1 MGVGALT
8 TPCLPLCNR
17 STNDHSLSSSPG
29 TEFSV
34 IDSPASPHPPNDQPA
49 NGALSL
55 ISAEGVAKRFNGVP
69 ALKDGRLSLRAGS
82 VHALCG
88 GNGAGK
94 STFLNILMGILRR
107 DAGTIRVRGA
117 DVDFASPAEALAA
130 GISMITQELSP
141 LPGMTVAENIFLGR
155 EPRRAGF
162 VVDFN
167 RLYRDAGELLQQL
180 QFDIDPRTPMHR
192 LSLAQ
197 TQLVEIAK
205 AFSHRSEVVIM
216 DEPTSA
222 IGERETEILFAAI
235 RRIAARGAG
244 IVYVSHRLSEIFSIA
259 DSYTVFRDGGFVET
273 GRIADI
279 DRRHLVRQIVGR
291 EVHIAGRSAPRAPRP
306 ALLSVQALGR
316 SGEFDNISLDVAPGE
331 VLGIYG
337 LMGSGR
343 SEWLNC
349 VYGITRPD
357 AGEVRLRGEIVPAG
371 KPGVSIRKGI
381 SLVTEDRKDT
391 GLVLTSS
398 VAMNISLSALP
409 TLARAGVI
417 ERGKERG
424 LVQELVQR
432 MRVKLAT
439 PEMAVAGLSGGNQQ
453 KVVLARCMA
462 TNPVCLLC
470 DEPTRGIDEGAKRE
484 VYALIDAFT
493 EKGGAVVLVSSEA
506 PEVLEVSDRIAVFKK
521 GRVAAVVDARSAT
534 QEELL
539 HLAS

>member
-1 MGVGALT
+1 M
-8 TPCLPLCNR
+8 
-17 STNDHSLSSSPG
+17 H
-29 TEFSV
+29 V
-34 IDSPASPHPPNDQPA
+34 IDKA
-49 NGALSL
+49 GATNTATAEAAVSAACL
-55 ISAEGVAKRFNGVP
+55 ISAQGVAKSFNGVP
-69 ALKDGRLSLRAGS
+69 ALRNGCLTLQSGS

-107 DAGTIRVRGA
+107 DAGAVQVRGA
-117 DVDFASPAEALAA
+117 EVDFSSPAEALAA
-130 GISMITQELSP
+130 GISIITQELSP

-155 EPRRAGF
+155 EPRHAGF
-162 VVDFN
+162 VVDFKK
-167 RLYRDAGELLQQL
+167 LYQNAGELLQQL
-180 QFDIDPRTPMHR
+180 QFEIDPRAPMHR

-205 AFSHRSEVVIM
+205 AFSHHSQVVIM

-222 IGERETEILFAAI
+222 IGEREADILFAAI
-235 RRIAARGAG
+235 RRIAVRGTG
-244 IVYVSHRLSEIFSIA
+244 VIYVSHRLSEIFSIA
-259 DSYTVFRDGGFVET
+259 DHYTVLRDGGFVEN

-291 EVHIAGRSAPRAPRP
+291 ELQIVGRTTSACTAP
-306 ALLSVQALGR
+306 ALLSVKALSR
-316 SGEFDNISLDVAPGE
+316 TGEFDGVSLDVAPGE

-343 SEWLNC
+343 SEFLNC
-349 VYGITRPD
+349 IYGLTSPD
-357 AGEVRLRGEIVPAG
+357 AGEVRLSGEVLPTG
-371 KPGVSIRKGI
+371 QPGVSIRSGL
-381 SLVTEDRKDT
+381 SLVTEDRKAS

-409 TLARAGVI
+409 SLSRAGVI
-417 ERGKERG
+417 ERRKERSLVQG
-424 LVQELVQR
+424 LVER
-432 MRVKLAT
+432 MRIKLAT
-439 PEMAVAGLSGGNQQ
+439 PQMAVAGLSGGNQQ

-462 TNPVCLLC
+462 TTPLCLLC

-484 VYALIDAFT
+484 VYALLNAFT
-493 EKGGAVVLVSSEA
+493 DNGGAVLLVSSEA

-521 GRVAAVVDARSAT
+521 GSVVAIVDARSAT